1 MAETRITAEP
11 GRQDLVIR
19 RTFDAARERVFK
31 ALTDPGSIPKW
42 WGPGSLTTT
51 VDKMEVK
58 PGGLWRFVQRDPEGN
73 EFAFHGVYHES
84 VPPRRLVYTFEW
96 EGMPGHVSLETI
108 TLEERDG
115 KTETTDKV
123 VFQSVEDRD
132 GMLKSGME
140 EGAKE
145 SMDRLEALLRTMQK
159 G

>member
-11 GRQDLVIR
+11 GKQDIIIR
-19 RTFDAARERVFK
+19 RTFAVPRERVFK

-51 VDKMEVK
+51 VDRMEVK

-84 VPPRRLVYTFEW
+84 APPRRLVYTFEW

-132 GMLKSGME
+132 GMLQSGME

-145 SMDRLEALLRTMQK
+145 SMDRMEALLKTSP
-159 G
+159 